1 MAPVPKLPV
10 TGNPK
15 AGVMASSQAMA
26 ASSKALMGS
35 NLPTTHLRATASRVN
50 MAAAALEEV
59 VAVVSRFFFSFPNSL
74 SFDSHTWLHLGLNFG
89 KGEVYRI

>member
-15 AGVMASSQAMA
+15 VGVMASSQAMP

-35 NLPTTHLRATASRVN
+35 NLPTIHLRAMANRVN
-50 MAAAALEEV
+50 MAAAAAVEEEV
-59 VAVVSRFFFSFPNSL
+59 VAVVSRSSFQL
-74 SFDSHTWLHLGLNFG
+74 IL
-89 KGEVYRI
+89 I

>member
-15 AGVMASSQAMA
+15 VGVMASSQAMP
-26 ASSKALMGS
+26 ASSKAPMGN

-50 MAAAALEEV
+50 MAAAAAVEEEV
-59 VAVVSRFFFSFPNSL
+59 AAVVSRCSFQL
-74 SFDSHTWLHLGLNFG
+74 IL
-89 KGEVYRI
+89 V